1 MGTTG
6 ARKEDARKLK
16 DDEARSMY
24 GYTGALCTN
33 SRDDLER
40 ERMEGP
46 APGTQVGFTADTAPL
61 IPAALSLNF
70 ASVWQGLAR

>member
-1 MGTTG
+1 
-6 ARKEDARKLK
+6 
-16 DDEARSMY
+16 
-24 GYTGALCTN
+24 
-33 SRDDLER
+33 
-40 ERMEGP
+40 MEGP